1 MAKLSKNAKRKKRA
15 FRVRKKITGTAERP
29 RLSIF
34 RSNKNFSAQIIDDMK
49 GETLCSASSLD
60 AKISCDGKTKT
71 EISQAVGALLAEKAK
86 EKNITTVV
94 FDKNGFPFTSNRVK
108 MFADAARDQGLQF

>member
-15 FRVRKKITGTAERP
+15 FRVRKKITGTSERP

-34 RSNKNFSAQIIDDMK
+34 RSNKNFSAQIIDDVD
-49 GETLCSASSLD
+49 GRTLCSASSLD
-60 AKISCDGKTKT
+60 AGLDMEGKSKS

-86 EKNITTVV
+86 ENNITSVV
-94 FDKNGFPFTSNRVK
+94 FDKNGFPYDSKRVTA
-108 MFADAARDQGLQF
+108 FAASAREKGLQF